1 MSDSKIK
8 LVGVTVALLLHLLV
22 ALALTHETITQFLF
36 PKRVAKELVEP
47 EAPEPVVSFRFM
59 AKSVPQKQPVLAP
72 KPEPK
77 PEPPKMVEKQRYN
90 RTTDEQPQGKPK
102 NAQFYGN
109 SDTVAQ
115 SNASVDPNAA
125 NQPSVDGKRPRDF
138 PSTASNFQDGSLEH
152 EAVGQPKKPSES
164 VPREIPSPPTETV
177 VTEQLPD
184 PVKRPDVAQQMD
196 AGKPLSGSSVPL
208 ADYLEAINKLPSEI
222 RTSEPIADL
231 PENNKGKA
239 DTDSEKEER
248 PKEMAKAEQ
257 KPKMKVTK
265 IPSSPVNR
273 SSDPGFRPTTEAS
286 QMVGS
291 ISRSGRVSS
300 LDTEATP
307 LGKYKKSVHNSIAK
321 EWYRRIGQN
330 PDLIKPGALQVRW
343 YVYDTGKVRGIN
355 ILRELQGSEIQ
366 KGITIQS
373 ISTAKIPQMPVSLRQ
388 DLNGDPVE
396 ITITFQF

>member
-8 LVGVTVALLLHLLV
+8 LVGVTVALLLHILV

-36 PKRVAKELVEP
+36 PKRVAEKVVEP
-47 EAPEPVVSFRFM
+47 KTPKPVMSFRFM
-59 AKSVPQKQPVLAP
+59 AKPQPVPVPAAQ
-72 KPEPK
+72 

-90 RTTDEQPQGKPK
+90 RTNDEQPQGKPK
-102 NAQFYGN
+102 NAQFYGD

-152 EAVGQPKKPSES
+152 EAVGQPKRPSEDE
-164 VPREIPSPPTETV
+164 PREIPSPPTETV

-196 AGKPLSGSSVPL
+196 AGKPLSGSSLPL

-231 PENNKGKA
+231 PESNKGKA
-239 DTDSEKEER
+239 DTDSEKEEQ

-257 KPKMKVTK
+257 KPKLKVTK

-291 ISRSGRVSS
+291 ISRSGGVSS

-373 ISTAKIPQMPVSLRQ
+373 ISTAKIPQMPVSLKQ

>member
-1 MSDSKIK
+1 MRG
-8 LVGVTVALLLHLLV
+8 LFHLLL
-22 ALALTHETITQFLF
+22 
-36 PKRVAKELVEP
+36 
-47 EAPEPVVSFRFM
+47 
-59 AKSVPQKQPVLAP
+59 
-72 KPEPK
+72 
-77 PEPPKMVEKQRYN
+77 
-90 RTTDEQPQGKPK
+90 
-102 NAQFYGN
+102 
-109 SDTVAQ
+109 
-115 SNASVDPNAA
+115 
-125 NQPSVDGKRPRDF
+125 
-138 PSTASNFQDGSLEH
+138 
-152 EAVGQPKKPSES
+152 
-164 VPREIPSPPTETV
+164 
-177 VTEQLPD
+177 
-184 PVKRPDVAQQMD
+184 
-196 AGKPLSGSSVPL
+196 
-208 ADYLEAINKLPSEI
+208 
-222 RTSEPIADL
+222 
-231 PENNKGKA
+231 
-239 DTDSEKEER
+239 
-248 PKEMAKAEQ
+248 KAEQ
-257 KPKMKVTK
+257 NPKMKVTK

>member
-1 MSDSKIK
+1 
-8 LVGVTVALLLHLLV
+8 
-22 ALALTHETITQFLF
+22 
-36 PKRVAKELVEP
+36 
-47 EAPEPVVSFRFM
+47 
-59 AKSVPQKQPVLAP
+59 
-72 KPEPK
+72 
-77 PEPPKMVEKQRYN
+77 MVDKQRYN
-90 RTTDEQPQGKPK
+90 RTTDDQPLGKPK
-102 NAQFYGN
+102 NAQFYGD

-125 NQPSVDGKRPRDF
+125 NQPSVDGKRTRDF
-138 PSTASNFQDGSLEH
+138 PSMASNFQDGSLEH
-152 EAVGQPKKPSES
+152 EAVGQPKKPSED

-184 PVKRPDVAQQMD
+184 PVKQPDIAQQMD

-208 ADYLEAINKLPSEI
+208 ADYLEAINKLPSAI
-222 RTSEPIADL
+222 RTSEPIADF
-231 PENNKGKA
+231 PKNNKGKA
-239 DTDSEKEER
+239 DTDSEKEEQ

-257 KPKMKVTK
+257 KPKPKVTK
-265 IPSSPVNR
+265 IPSSPINR
-273 SSDPGFRPTTEAS
+273 SSQPGFRPTTEAS

-291 ISRSGRVSS
+291 ISRSGGVSS

-373 ISTAKIPQMPVSLRQ
+373 ISTAKIPKMPASLKQ
-388 DLNGDPVE
+388 DLSGDPIE

>member
-22 ALALTHETITQFLF
+22 ALALTQEVITQFLF
-36 PKRVAKELVEP
+36 PKRLAEKVIEP

-59 AKSVPQKQPVLAP
+59 TKPARQTMVE
-72 KPEPK
+72 PEPQ
-77 PEPPKMVEKQRYN
+77 PEPQPESPKIVDKQSYN
-90 RTTDEQPQGKPK
+90 RTTDEQAQGKPK
-102 NAQFYGN
+102 NAQFYGD
-109 SDTVAQ
+109 SDTLAQ

-125 NQPSVDGKRPRDF
+125 NQPSVDGKRTRDF
-138 PSTASNFQDGSLEH
+138 PSMASNFQDGSLEH
-152 EAVGQPKKPSES
+152 EAVGQPKK
-164 VPREIPSPPTETV
+164 VPKEIPSPPTETV

-184 PVKRPDVAQQMD
+184 STTLPDVAQQMD

-208 ADYLEAINKLPSEI
+208 ADYLEAINKLPSAI
-222 RTSEPIADL
+222 RASEPITDF

-239 DTDSEKEER
+239 DADSEKEEQ
-248 PKEMAKAEQ
+248 PKEMVKAE
-257 KPKMKVTK
+257 KRPKSRVTK
-265 IPSSPVNR
+265 IPSSPINR
-273 SSDPGFRPTTEAS
+273 SRKPGFRPTTEAS
-286 QMVGS
+286 RVVGS
-291 ISRSGRVSS
+291 ISRSGVVSS
-300 LDTEATP
+300 LDTESTP

-373 ISTAKIPQMPVSLRQ
+373 ISTAKIPKMPASLKQ
-388 DLNGDPVE
+388 DLSGDPIE